1 MTQAQ
6 VDFQR
11 LLNLEQEKHLQEE
24 ESKEAIKIVESIPF
38 PLEKTMSELESEL
51 NLDIFSDDKAIK
63 KGYSYSSTK
72 IKARNFLT
80 NVSYNRIKTIDYK
93 NKDFVIDCFTFLLL
107 YLNPFYLERKFETE
121 IERQFVNTL
130 WTFLMP
136 ANLYNYICQSENM
149 KTLNKIK
156 IKYQDAKDML
166 LDFLKQEESNSNVLS
181 DFLEKN
187 AILYQFLY
195 GNLFPKCFSRV
206 NDYGIRAKTLFNTYY
221 TNYTVQKK
229 IINWQNDNN
238 LEMEN
243 GETTPINMTTLD
255 DDEINE
261 IKIED
266 DKPEIRNDE
275 IEKKNDEVIDID
287 NKKKKNNSKKTAEK
301 RKINNERK
309 ERKRELKKQRLIEQL
324 NENTEKLQKLKKA
337 KKQSN
342 K

>member
-1 MTQAQ
+1 M
-6 VDFQR
+6 
-11 LLNLEQEKHLQEE
+11 
-24 ESKEAIKIVESIPF
+24 VESIPF

-80 NVSYNRIKTIDYK
+80 NVSYNRIKSIDYK

-156 IKYQDAKDML
+156 IKYQVAKDIL

-255 DDEINE
+255 DDDDEINE

-266 DKPEIRNDE
+266 DKPKIRNDQ

-309 ERKRELKKQRLIEQL
+309 EKKRELKKRRLIEQL
-324 NENTEKLQKLKKA
+324 NENTEKMQKLKKA
-337 KKQSN
+337 KKLGN